1 MPSSFSSF
9 VGDSKVALLLP
20 PEGSIVQPA
29 GGMMENCGPTKVSP
43 SFSILTSKGGLAD
56 KPFEVKIEKEGDT
69 LVGPQFSIIPPAG
82 WTIEPSGGN
91 NKATFE
97 SPTKDEKEEGI
108 AYFYLLPNINV
119 HITQALG
126 KSVDDTLPSSK
137 NNFAASG

>member
-1 MPSSFSSF
+1 MPTSHSFSVNNQKGFAPIIIVIAIVIAIAGVAVVKKDLFIKSDRSTETA
-9 VGDSKVALLLP
+9 DSQTP
-20 PEGSIVQPA
+20 DQSPA
-29 GGMMENCGPTKVSP
+29 AKTDVSADA
-43 SFSILTSKGGLAD
+43 KGGLAD

-108 AYFYLLPNINV
+108 AYFYLLPNI
-119 HITQALG
+119 QG
-126 KSVDDTLPSSK
+126 
-137 NNFAASG
+137 